1 MNRVPTPF
9 ARLVINR
16 SVPVVVNLL
25 LLFIGLSILREM
37 VHLLATPADDSS
49 ELVSM
54 DGAIAIMLYGYG
66 VSLEL
71 RPTFMKTFAFYPE
84 HHGPLQD
91 AVDQICRRYGILL
104 VLDGLFLEILVQ
116 LIEIP
121 SRIINT
127 HPAESVLIAV
137 GVAAVALTVLLLV
150 RFCLRLV
157 QAAPGRG

>member
-1 MNRVPTPF
+1 
-9 ARLVINR
+9 
-16 SVPVVVNLL
+16 
-25 LLFIGLSILREM
+25 
-37 VHLLATPADDSS
+37 
-49 ELVSM
+49 
-54 DGAIAIMLYGYG
+54 
-66 VSLEL
+66 
-71 RPTFMKTFAFYPE
+71 
-84 HHGPLQD
+84 
-91 AVDQICRRYGILL
+91 L